1 MTIRLSADQ
10 CTATMPPVKAVRVRF
25 VAVDQYDWMLCCPRC
40 FFGPGSCCKPVVR
53 KCVPRSRRDGRNG
66 YWAKAKKGKRVG
78 K

>member
-10 CTATMPPVKAVRVRF
+10 MTATIPPTKAVRVRF
-25 VAVDQYDWMLCCPRC
+25 VNANNNTVCCEKCHLKDRYRC
-40 FFGPGSCCKPVVR
+40 DPHTFPCIPSYR
-53 KCVPRSRRDGRNG
+53 NDGRNG